1 MMTHLFILIQ
11 IIQKV
16 KMKIL
21 IIWII
26 LSFSN
31 NKQYQ
36 KKILILKYNK
46 ILNIKQNNSIKFNKI
61 INLNKIN
68 N

>member
-11 IIQKV
+11 IIQN

-46 ILNIKQNNSIKFNKI
+46 ILNIKQNNSIKFNKL

>member
-46 ILNIKQNNSIKFNKI
+46 ILNIKQNNSIKFNKL